1 MPSHTGDSDGV
12 TVFLN
17 VEGLVMAAGS
27 DSDKSDP
34 FTDECLLSVVAEWIA
49 LST

>member
-1 MPSHTGDSDGV
+1 MPSHTADIDGV
-12 TVFLN
+12 TVFN
-17 VEGLVMAAGS
+17 VEGLAMAAGS
-27 DSDKSDP
+27 DRDKSDP